1 MKIYKIISN
10 LFFGLIGLIAL
21 LLIITIFPIT
31 GNYKFFIVE
40 SGSMNPAIKTGSIVI
55 VKPNSQYKLGDII
68 TFGANKNKVPTTHR
82 IYEIK
87 NDNGRISYITKGDAN
102 NAPDLNIVKSGSII
116 GKVLF
121 SVPFVGY
128 AVASAK
134 TPWGFGLI
142 IGLPAVIIIGDELKK
157 IFLELKKMRKKKN
170 GKHK

>member
-1 MKIYKIISN
+1 MSDK
-10 LFFGLIGLIAL
+10 
-21 LLIITIFPIT
+21 
-31 GNYKFFIVE
+31 
-40 SGSMNPAIKTGSIVI
+40 
-55 VKPNSQYKLGDII
+55 KP
-68 TFGANKNKVPTTHR
+68 PTSHR
-82 IYEIK
+82 IHEIK
-87 NDNGRISYITKGDAN
+87 NDNGDLSYITKGDAN
-102 NAPDLNIVKSGSII
+102 NSPDSSVVKNSSII